1 MDKKSKILAAA
12 LKLFVEQGF
21 HSTPTSAIAKAA
33 GVANGTLF
41 HYFKTKDELIL
52 GLYADIK
59 KDSLSKI
66 LQGIEEQLSVKA
78 KVKTIWFNSINWSNA
93 EKERHNFKQQF
104 MNSPYASQLVEEEIE
119 EELKFFSTIINE
131 GIEKKILKDIPIDLI
146 YHISHYQMLAIVSYL
161 NLNQHLIEDADFYEL
176 AFELYWDNIKRV

>member
-1 MDKKSKILAAA
+1 MDKRAKILAAA
-12 LKLFVEQGF
+12 LKLLVEQGF

-59 KDSLSKI
+59 KDSLRKI
-66 LQGIEEQLSVKA
+66 LQGIEGQQSVKA
-78 KVKTIWFNSINWSNA
+78 KVKTIWYNSINWSIT
-93 EKERHNFKQQF
+93 EKEKHNFKQQF
-104 MNSPYASQLVEEEIE
+104 MHSPYATQLSQEDLE
-119 EELKFFSTIINE
+119 EELKLFSDMIKE

-146 YHISHYQMLAIVSYL
+146 YHITHYQMLAIVSYL
-161 NLNQHLIEDADFYEL
+161 NLNPHLIEDADFYEL
-176 AFELYWDNIKRV
+176 AFELFWDNIKRV